1 MLLLWLRAI
10 DPMRIRRPRPSQDA
24 SRGSEDDVRALAL
37 QRSVNRLARLFRERV
52 VPSEKQLD
60 VLAEVTDADVESAV
74 SFWNDSQDA
83 ADTGLRGLLDAKVNA
98 D

>member
-52 VPSEKQLD
+52 VPSEKQID
-60 VLAEVTDADVESAV
+60 ALAEVTDADIESAV
-74 SFWNDSQDA
+74 DFWDWSQDEA
-83 ADTGLRGLLDAKVNA
+83 GTGLDGLLDARVK

>member
-24 SRGSEDDVRALAL
+24 SRGSEDDVRTLAL
-37 QRSVNRLARLFRERV
+37 QRSVNHLARLFRERV
-52 VPSEKQLD
+52 VPPEKQID
-60 VLAEVTDADVESAV
+60 ALAEVMDADVESAL
-74 SFWNDSQDA
+74 SFWNESQDA
-83 ADTGLRGLLDAKVNA
+83 SDTGLSGLLDARMK